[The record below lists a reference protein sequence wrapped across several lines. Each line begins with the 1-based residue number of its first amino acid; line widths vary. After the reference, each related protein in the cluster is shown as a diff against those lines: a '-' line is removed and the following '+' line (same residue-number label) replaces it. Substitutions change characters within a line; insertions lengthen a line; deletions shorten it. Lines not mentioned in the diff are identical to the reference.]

1 MSGNL
6 SPRTLRQLRVMEL
19 EPPDSSSSEELY
31 DDGEMNVTQRHL
43 TDGTAVRTFRTNG
56 LNMLRL
62 LESQI
67 ECSDDNSVYDIQ
79 DILYSIIDAA
89 VDIAESAE
97 KIANSCESEKLDE
110 DLKRLIEK
118 IKAKGDMTDEQF
130 QELVKQTLEGNA
142 EPAKETD
149 GGNKRKKTRKSKR
162 NRSSNRVRKN
172 KNRKRSIKKR

>member
-31 DDGEMNVTQRHL
+31 DDGEMTVTQRDL
-43 TDGTAVRTFRTNG
+43 GDGTAVRTFRTNG
-56 LNMLRL
+56 LNMLSL
-62 LESQI
+62 LESQM
-67 ECSDDNSVYDIQ
+67 ETSDAASRSNIQ
-79 DILYSIIDAA
+79 DILYGIADAA

-97 KIANSCESEKLDE
+97 KIANSCESEELDE

-130 QELVKQTLEGNA
+130 EELVKQTLEGND
-142 EPAKETD
+142 EPAKEPD
-149 GGNKRKKTRKSKR
+149 GGNKRKKPRKSKR
-162 NRSSNRVRKN
+162 NRKSRSRNRSS
-172 KNRKRSIKKR
+172 KKR